1 MKSAIRI
8 EALIQCFLERE
19 LSRDIHSQ
27 LKCYLHHFDC
37 KDTDNDNQTECCFY
51 FAPEI
56 GNNLANGF
64 VRELAAILGVPDSA
78 AMQSQCDD
86 GKLRISFVVELACI
100 YPSSAQYRF
109 TLRQTTVRSEP
120 VGGELVMVVCKK
132 YDDLVCAQRGL
143 AGVFA
148 DYVQNNCESL
158 TYADIRQRRAVVR
171 YADGVTEVFELI
183 EEGK

>member
-27 LKCYLHHFDC
+27 LKGYLHHFDC
-37 KDTDNDNQTECCFY
+37 QDTDNDNRTECYFY
-51 FAPEI
+51 FSPEI
-56 GNNLANGF
+56 GKNLANSF
-64 VRELAAILGVPDSA
+64 VRELAAILGVPDSSA
-78 AMQSQCDD
+78 VQSQCDD
-86 GKLRISFVVELACI
+86 GKWRVEFIVELTCV
-100 YPSSAQYRF
+100 YPASSKCRF
-109 TLRQTTVRSEP
+109 TLHQTTVRSEP
-120 VGGELVMVVCKK
+120 FCGELVEIECKK
-132 YDDLVCAQRGL
+132 FDDLVAAQRGL

-158 TYADIRQRRAVVR
+158 TYADIRQRKAVVQ
-171 YADGVTEVFELI
+171 YGGGVTEVFELI

>member
-19 LSRDIHSQ
+19 LSRDTHSQ
-27 LKCYLHHFDC
+27 LKGYLHHFDC
-37 KDTDNDNQTECCFY
+37 QDTENDNRTECYFY

-56 GNNLANGF
+56 GKNLATGF

-86 GKLRISFVVELACI
+86 GKWRISFVVELASV
-100 YPSSAQYRF
+100 YPASSKCRF

-120 VGGELVMVVCKK
+120 VCGELATVVCKK
-132 YDDLVCAQRGL
+132 YDDLVSAQRGL
-143 AGVFA
+143 TGVFA
-148 DYVQNNCESL
+148 NFVQNYCESL
-158 TYADIRQRRAVVR
+158 AYANISQRKAVVK
-171 YADGVTEVFELI
+171 YGDFTEVFELI

>member
-27 LKCYLHHFDC
+27 LKCYLNHFDC
-37 KDTDNDNQTECCFY
+37 KDTDNDNQTECYFY

-56 GNNLANGF
+56 GNNLATGF
-64 VRELAAILGVPDSA
+64 VRELAAILGVPPESA
-78 AMQSQCDD
+78 KQENSE
-86 GKLRISFVVELACI
+86 GYWRVEFIVELTCVQVCPASKC
-100 YPSSAQYRF
+100 RF

-158 TYADIRQRRAVVR
+158 TYADIRQRKAVVQ
-171 YADGVTEVFELI
+171 YGGGVTEVFELI

>member
-8 EALIQCFLERE
+8 EVFIQRFLERE

-27 LKCYLHHFDC
+27 LKGYLHHFDC
-37 KDTDNDNQTECCFY
+37 QDTDNDNRTECYFY

-56 GNNLANGF
+56 DSNLANGF
-64 VRELAAILGVPDSA
+64 VRELAAILGVPDSSA
-78 AMQSQCDD
+78 VQSKSDD
-86 GKLRISFVVELACI
+86 GKWRISFVVELACI
-100 YPSSAQYRF
+100 YPASAQYRF

-120 VGGELVMVVCKK
+120 VGGELVEVACKR
-132 YDDLVCAQRGL
+132 YDDLVSAQRGL

-158 TYADIRQRRAVVR
+158 TYADIRQRRAVVQ
-171 YADGVTEVFELI
+171 YGGGVTEVFELI
-183 EEGK
+183 EEGR

>member
-1 MKSAIRI
+1 MKSAICI
-8 EALIQCFLERE
+8 EVFIQCFLERE

-27 LKCYLHHFDC
+27 LNGYLHHFDC
-37 KDTDNDNQTECCFY
+37 QDTDNDNQTECYFY

-64 VRELAAILGVPDSA
+64 VRELAAILGVPPESA
-78 AMQSQCDD
+78 KQENSE
-86 GKLRISFVVELACI
+86 GYWRVEFVVELACI
-100 YPSSAQYRF
+100 YPASAKYRF

-120 VGGELVMVVCKK
+120 VGGELVMVECKK

-143 AGVFA
+143 ARVFA
-148 DYVQNNCESL
+148 DYVNNNCESL

-171 YADGVTEVFELI
+171 YGGGVTEVFELI
-183 EEGK
+183 EEGR